1 MIVRKTMRIKTL
13 LMTIVAVSLVSCEYR
28 ADIKDYTEKGTL
40 PFPRIAHFIYKGHSY
55 IFFDEVSGQCSV
67 GGVVHDPDCECLK

>member
-1 MIVRKTMRIKTL
+1 MRIKTL

-28 ADIKDYTEKGTL
+28 ADIEDYTEKGTL

-55 IFFDEVSGQCSV
+55 IFFDESSGQGSV